1 MEKQTI
7 LVVEDDKM
15 TPELINIY
23 LEKAGY
29 DVIEAADGEEAKKV
43 FLTYHPCLIV
53 LDFSLIIR

>member
-43 FLTYHPCLIV
+43 F
-53 LDFSLIIR
+53 

>member
-15 TPELINIY
+15 IRELITIY

-29 DVIEAADGEEAKKV
+29 DVIEAADGKRLSRL
-43 FLTYHPCLIV
+43 F
-53 LDFSLIIR
+53 